1 LTGLNF
7 EGETVKDSNEY
18 DCVIVGGGPAGLS
31 AAVYM
36 GRFRRRTLLIDS
48 GEGRWVYGQ
57 HNENY
62 LGFPKGVSARRLRTL
77 GVAQAERFGVVPQGG
92 RVEQIDRLPADQGFR
107 LTTTLG
113 VVTGRTVIWAAGVR
127 DRWPTFPGARRLVGK
142 LLFWCIVCDGWRTLD
157 REILLLGNDDAA
169 AEDALQFLTYT
180 QRVTLLVDSQKDEL
194 SKSARRKMEAAGIQ
208 VLSGEVQRVRL
219 RDRELEEV
227 VLKGGA
233 VLQADLIFS
242 LYGSDPNTELLR
254 ILPVELTE
262 RGMVNINEKGQ
273 TSLERFYAAGD
284 VTNHHSDQVASAVHG
299 GAQAAQAANYMLYP
313 PRQQLKT

>member
-1 LTGLNF
+1 MKDLN
-7 EGETVKDSNEY
+7 DY

-62 LGFPKGVSARRLRTL
+62 LGFPKGISARRLHTL

-92 RVEQIDRLPADQGFR
+92 RVDQIDRLSAGQGFR

-157 REILLLGNDDAA
+157 KEILLLGNDDAA

-180 QRVTLLVDSQKDEL
+180 QGVTLLVDPGKDEL
-194 SKSARRKMEAAGIQ
+194 SAHARQKLSATGIP
-208 VLSGEVQRVRL
+208 VLSGEVRRVAL
-219 RDRELEEV
+219 SGQDIEAV
-227 VLKGGA
+227 VLKDDR
-233 VLQADLIFS
+233 VLRAEFIFS

-254 ILPVELTE
+254 SLPVELTE

-299 GAQAAQAANYMLYP
+299 GAQAAQAANYVLYP
-313 PRQQLKT
+313 VRQQLQT

>member
-1 LTGLNF
+1 
-7 EGETVKDSNEY
+7 
-18 DCVIVGGGPAGLS
+18 
-31 AAVYM
+31 M

-48 GEGRWVYGQ
+48 GEGRWIYGQ

-62 LGFPKGVSARRLRTL
+62 LGFPKGVSARRLHAL

-92 RVEQIDRLPADQGFR
+92 RVEQIDRLPAEAGFR

-142 LLFWCIVCDGWRTLD
+142 RLFWCIVCDGWRTLGRD
-157 REILLLGNDDAA
+157 ILLLGNIDAA

-180 QRVTLLVDSQKDEL
+180 PHVTLLVDPGKDEL
-194 SKSARRKMEAAGIQ
+194 SVHARRKLGAAGIQ
-208 VLSGEVQRVRL
+208 VLSGEVRRVRL
-219 RDRELEEV
+219 SGQNIEGV
-227 VLKGGA
+227 VLKDGR
-233 VLQADLIFS
+233 VLQAELIFS

-254 ILPVELTE
+254 GLPVDLTE

-299 GAQAAQAANYMLYP
+299 GAQAAQAANYVLYP
-313 PRQQLKT
+313 VRQQLQT